1 MESKVVKSFH
11 ICKAIFRKAIAFHLV
26 VLCFLPGMSLETYAS
41 SQRVISTSPAI
52 TEILFAIG
60 AGDRVVGVTDY
71 CNYPK
76 NACRLPS
83 IGGPLNPSTEKWIA
97 LKPDLIILQ
106 DDSVVLNKHAKVFK
120 IPTLQV
126 SVNNL
131 KNILRSIQVIA
142 DATQTSKSGQ
152 QLVNKI
158 KRQIDNYHTSIGK
171 TKSRQVLMLL
181 SDTNDPSRDLYAVG
195 RNTFLNEL
203 LSIAGGENILPDTMA
218 TYPKISKE
226 FIIAKSPE
234 IIIEIGPKSNL
245 SSKDILGR
253 KKEWGKYPTL
263 RAVKND
269 RLYFIGAD
277 YILIPGPRLVNI
289 LDDLIRNIHPEL
301 FLNQPVKKPATV
313 SQ

>member
-1 MESKVVKSFH
+1 MAKGLNIFKVT
-11 ICKAIFRKAIAFHLV
+11 CRKFKVFHLIALFV
-26 VLCFLPGMSLETYAS
+26 CSIYSIDGHAAS
-41 SQRVISTSPAI
+41 KRVISTSPAI

-158 KRQIDNYHTSIGK
+158 KRQIDNYRTSIGK

-234 IIIEIGPKSNL
+234 IIIEIGPTAKL
-245 SSKDILGR
+245 SSKGILDR
-253 KKEWGKYPTL
+253 KKAWIIYPTI

-277 YILIPGPRLVNI
+277 YILIPGPRLLNI
-289 LDDLIRNIHPEL
+289 LDGFTRTIHPGL
-301 FLNQPVKKPATV
+301 FSSESVKKQATV
-313 SQ
+313 TQ

>member
-1 MESKVVKSFH
+1 MRTKPYILKTIIKKVLTPHH
-11 ICKAIFRKAIAFHLV
+11 IVFY
-26 VLCFLPGMSLETYAS
+26 LCLTGFQEVHAA

-52 TEILFAIG
+52 TEILFEIG

-83 IGGPLNPSTEKWIA
+83 IGGPLNPNTEKWIA

-120 IPTLQV
+120 IPTLEV

-131 KNILRSIQVIA
+131 ENILTSIQVIA
-142 DATQTSKSGQ
+142 DAMQIPKAGK
-152 QLVNKI
+152 QLVDKI
-158 KRQIDNYHTSIGK
+158 TTQIDNYRTSIGK
-171 TKSRQVLMLL
+171 TKARHVLMLL

-269 RLYFIGAD
+269 RLYFIGAN

-289 LDDLIRNIHPEL
+289 LDDLTRNIHPDL
-301 FLNQPVKKPATV
+301 FSNQSVKKQATV
-313 SQ
+313 TQ

>member
-1 MESKVVKSFH
+1 MKAQIQKSKLATYK
-11 ICKAIFRKAIAFHLV
+11 LV
-26 VLCFLPGMSLETYAS
+26 TLYLIIQSLCILIIQEVNAAPH
-41 SQRVISTSPAI
+41 RIISTSPAI

-71 CNYPK
+71 CNFPK
-76 NACRLPS
+76 KACLLPS

-120 IPTLQV
+120 IPTLEV

-131 KNILRSIQVIA
+131 ENILISIQVIA
-142 DATQTSKSGQ
+142 DAMQAPKAGK
-152 QLVNKI
+152 QLVDKI
-158 KRQIDNYHTSIGK
+158 KIQIDNYRTSIK
-171 TKSRQVLMLL
+171 KAKPRHVLMLL

-234 IIIEIGPKSNL
+234 IIIEIGPTANL
-245 SSKDILGR
+245 SNEGILNR
-253 KKEWGKYPTL
+253 KKAWTIYPTIN
-263 RAVKND
+263 AVRND
-269 RLYFIGAD
+269 RLYFVGAD
-277 YILIPGPRLVNI
+277 YILIPGPRLVKI
-289 LDDLIRNIHPEL
+289 LDILTRNIHPKL
-301 FLNQPVKKPATV
+301 FSSTSNINQEII
-313 SQ
+313 SR

>member
-1 MESKVVKSFH
+1 MKAQIQKSKLATYK
-11 ICKAIFRKAIAFHLV
+11 LV
-26 VLCFLPGMSLETYAS
+26 TLYLIIQSLCILIIQEVNAAPH
-41 SQRVISTSPAI
+41 RIISTSPAI

-71 CNYPK
+71 CNFPK
-76 NACRLPS
+76 KACLLPS

-120 IPTLQV
+120 IPTLEV

-131 KNILRSIQVIA
+131 ENILISIQVIA
-142 DATQTSKSGQ
+142 DAMQAPKAGK
-152 QLVNKI
+152 QLVDKI
-158 KRQIDNYHTSIGK
+158 KIQIDNYRTSIK
-171 TKSRQVLMLL
+171 KAKPRHVLMLL

-234 IIIEIGPKSNL
+234 IIIEIGPTANL
-245 SSKDILGR
+245 SNEGILNR
-253 KKEWGKYPTL
+253 KKAWTIYPTIS
-263 RAVKND
+263 AVKND
-269 RLYFIGAD
+269 RLSVVGAD
-277 YILIPGPRLVNI
+277 YILIPGPRLVKI
-289 LDDLIRNIHPEL
+289 LDILTRNIHPKL
-301 FLNQPVKKPATV
+301 FSSTSNIKQEII

>member
-1 MESKVVKSFH
+1 MARGLNIF
-11 ICKAIFRKAIAFHLV
+11 KATNREFKFFHLIA
-26 VLCFLPGMSLETYAS
+26 LFLYSISFVDAHAT

-76 NACRLPS
+76 NACLLPS
-83 IGGPLNPSTEKWIA
+83 IGGPLNPNTEKWIA

-120 IPTLQV
+120 IPTLEV

-131 KNILRSIQVIA
+131 ENILRSIQVIA
-142 DATQTSKSGQ
+142 DAMQTPKAGK
-152 QLVNKI
+152 QLVDKI
-158 KRQIDNYHTSIGK
+158 KIQIDNYRTSLGK
-171 TKSRQVLMLL
+171 TKPRQVLMLL

-203 LSIAGGENILPDTMA
+203 LSIAGGENILPETMA

-234 IIIEIGPKSNL
+234 IIIEIGPTANL
-245 SSKDILGR
+245 SNEGILSR
-253 KKEWGKYPTL
+253 EKAWTIYPTI

-269 RLYFIGAD
+269 RLYFVGAN
-277 YILIPGPRLVNI
+277 YILIPGPRLVKI
-289 LDDLIRNIHPEL
+289 LDILTRNIHPKL
-301 FLNQPVKKPATV
+301 FSSTANIKQEIT

>member
-1 MESKVVKSFH
+1 MKAQIQKSKLATYK
-11 ICKAIFRKAIAFHLV
+11 LV
-26 VLCFLPGMSLETYAS
+26 TLYLIIQSLCILIIQEVNAAPH
-41 SQRVISTSPAI
+41 RIISTSPAI

-71 CNYPK
+71 CNFPK
-76 NACRLPS
+76 KACLLPS

-120 IPTLQV
+120 IPTLEV

-131 KNILRSIQVIA
+131 ENILISIQVIA
-142 DATQTSKSGQ
+142 DAMQAPKAGK
-152 QLVNKI
+152 QLVDKI
-158 KRQIDNYHTSIGK
+158 KIQIDNYRTSIK
-171 TKSRQVLMLL
+171 KAKPRHVLMLL

-234 IIIEIGPKSNL
+234 IIIEIGPTANL
-245 SSKDILGR
+245 SNEGILNR
-253 KKEWGKYPTL
+253 KKAWTIYPTIN
-263 RAVKND
+263 AVKND
-269 RLYFIGAD
+269 RLYFVGAD
-277 YILIPGPRLVNI
+277 YILIPGPRLVKI
-289 LDDLIRNIHPEL
+289 LDILTRNIHPKL
-301 FLNQPVKKPATV
+301 FSSTSNIKQEII

>member
-1 MESKVVKSFH
+1 MQFFLYVNKL
-11 ICKAIFRKAIAFHLV
+11 FRKLIVINFFS
-26 VLCFLPGMSLETYAS
+26 LCFLLVIFQEVHAAPH
-41 SQRVISTSPAI
+41 RVISTSPAI
-52 TEILFAIG
+52 TEILFALG

-71 CNYPK
+71 CSFPK
-76 NACRLPS
+76 KACLLPT
-83 IGGPLNPSTEKWIA
+83 IGGPLNPSTETWIA
-97 LKPDLIILQ
+97 LKPDLIIVQ
-106 DDSVVLNKHAKVFK
+106 EDSIVIGKHATILK
-120 IPTLQV
+120 IPLLNV

-131 KNILRSIQVIA
+131 KNILKSIQIIA
-142 DATQTSKSGQ
+142 DSMQISKTGN

-158 KRQIDNYHTSIGK
+158 KLEINNYRTSLAK
-171 TKSRQVLMLL
+171 VKSRQVLMLL

-203 LSIAGGENILPDTMA
+203 LAIAGGENILPDTMA

-245 SSKDILGR
+245 SSKGILGR

-277 YILIPGPRLVNI
+277 YILIPGPRLLNI
-289 LDDLIRNIHPEL
+289 LDGFTRTIHPGL
-301 FLNQPVKKPATV
+301 FSSESVKKQAIVT
-313 SQ
+313 Q

>member
-1 MESKVVKSFH
+1 MRTKPYILKTIIKKVLTPQLIVF
-11 ICKAIFRKAIAFHLV
+11 F
-26 VLCFLPGMSLETYAS
+26 LCLTGFQEVHAA

-52 TEILFAIG
+52 TEILFEIG

-120 IPTLQV
+120 IPTLEV

-131 KNILRSIQVIA
+131 ENILTSIQVIA
-142 DATQTSKSGQ
+142 DAMQIPKAGK
-152 QLVNKI
+152 QLVDKI
-158 KRQIDNYHTSIGK
+158 TTQIDNYRTSIGK
-171 TKSRQVLMLL
+171 TKARHVLMLL

-245 SSKDILGR
+245 SSDGILGR
-253 KKEWGKYPTL
+253 EKTWGKYPTL
-263 RAVKND
+263 NAVKNN

-277 YILIPGPRLVNI
+277 YILIPGPRLLNI
-289 LDDLIRNIHPEL
+289 LDDLTRNIHPEL
-301 FLNQPVKKPATV
+301 LSGSLSIENKLTAQ
-313 SQ
+313 

>member
-1 MESKVVKSFH
+1 MFFARNVF
-11 ICKAIFRKAIAFHLV
+11 
-26 VLCFLPGMSLETYAS
+26 GDAS
-41 SQRVISTSPAI
+41 SLRVISTSPAI

-60 AGDRVVGVTDY
+60 AGDRVVGVTAY

-83 IGGPLNPSTEKWIA
+83 IGGPLYPSTEKWIA

-158 KRQIDNYHTSIGK
+158 KRQIDNYRTSIGK

-245 SSKDILGR
+245 SSKDILDR

-269 RLYFIGAD
+269 RLYFIGAN

-289 LDDLIRNIHPEL
+289 LDDLTRNIHPDL
-301 FLNQPVKKPATV
+301 FSNQSVKKQATV
-313 SQ
+313 TQ

>member
-1 MESKVVKSFH
+1 MTKTIVKTLNITKV
-11 ICKAIFRKAIAFHLV
+11 ITCKFLVFHLT
-26 VLCFLPGMSLETYAS
+26 VLCLWLVIFQEVHAA

-52 TEILFAIG
+52 TEILFEIG

-120 IPTLQV
+120 IPTLEV

-131 KNILRSIQVIA
+131 ENILTSIQVIA
-142 DATQTSKSGQ
+142 DAMQIPKAGK
-152 QLVNKI
+152 QLVDKI
-158 KRQIDNYHTSIGK
+158 TTQIDNYRTSIGK
-171 TKSRQVLMLL
+171 TKARHVLMLL

-234 IIIEIGPKSNL
+234 IIIEIGPTANL
-245 SSKDILGR
+245 SSEGILNR
-253 KKEWGKYPTL
+253 KKAWTIYPTIN
-263 RAVKND
+263 AVKND
-269 RLYFIGAD
+269 RLYFVGAD
-277 YILIPGPRLVNI
+277 YILIPGPRLVKI
-289 LDDLIRNIHPEL
+289 LDILTRNIHPKL
-301 FLNQPVKKPATV
+301 FPSTANIKQEII

>member
-1 MESKVVKSFH
+1 MAKGLNIFKVT
-11 ICKAIFRKAIAFHLV
+11 CRKFKVFHLIALFV
-26 VLCFLPGMSLETYAS
+26 CSIYSIDGHAA

-52 TEILFAIG
+52 TEILFALG

-71 CNYPK
+71 CSFPK
-76 NACRLPS
+76 KACLLPS
-83 IGGPLNPSTEKWIA
+83 IGGPLNPSTETWIA
-97 LKPDLIILQ
+97 LKPDLIIVQ
-106 DDSVVLNKHAKVFK
+106 EDSIVINKHATILK
-120 IPTLQV
+120 IPILKV

-131 KNILRSIQVIA
+131 ENILTSIQVIA
-142 DATQTSKSGQ
+142 DSMQVSKRGH
-152 QLVNKI
+152 QLVDKI
-158 KRQIDNYHTSIGK
+158 NAEIEQYRIRLRKLK
-171 TKSRQVLMLL
+171 PRQVLMLL

-195 RNTFLNEL
+195 RDTFLNEL

-245 SSKDILGR
+245 SSDGILDR
-253 KKEWGKYPTL
+253 KKTWGKYPTL
-263 RAVKND
+263 NAVKNN

-289 LDDLIRNIHPEL
+289 LDDLTRNIHPEL
-301 FLNQPVKKPATV
+301 LSGSLNIENKLTAQ
-313 SQ
+313 

>member
-1 MESKVVKSFH
+1 MAKGLNIFKVT
-11 ICKAIFRKAIAFHLV
+11 CRKFKVFHLIALFV
-26 VLCFLPGMSLETYAS
+26 CSIYSIDGHAA
-41 SQRVISTSPAI
+41 SQRIISTSPAI
-52 TEILFAIG
+52 TEILFALG

-71 CNYPK
+71 CSFPK
-76 NACRLPS
+76 KACLLPS
-83 IGGPLNPSTEKWIA
+83 IGGPLNPSTETWIA
-97 LKPDLIILQ
+97 LKPDLIIIQ
-106 DDSVVLNKHAKVFK
+106 EDSVVINKHATILK
-120 IPTLQV
+120 IPILKV

-131 KNILRSIQVIA
+131 ENILTSIQAIA
-142 DATQTSKSGQ
+142 KTMQVSKRGN
-152 QLVNKI
+152 QLVDKI
-158 KRQIDNYHTSIGK
+158 NSEIKQYRTRLRK
-171 TKSRQVLMLL
+171 LKPRQVLMLL

-245 SSKDILGR
+245 SSDGILDR
-253 KKEWGKYPTL
+253 KKTWGKYPTL
-263 RAVKND
+263 NAVKNN

-277 YILIPGPRLVNI
+277 YILIPGPRLINI
-289 LDDLIRNIHPEL
+289 LDDLTRNIHPKL
-301 FLNQPVKKPATV
+301 FSSPLNIKQEII